1 MDLDI
6 SLTQE
11 IDEVQRKLRECN
23 SACIRLKDLIA
34 ASLPSLL
41 SMQAVANQELQSK
54 SAEISDLKLRL
65 ALLQKRFDGEE
76 VLETVTPPPVQETV
90 VNAPIVQP
98 EPPVIEQTIP
108 LPIAEP
114 TIIQPTPEITNREP
128 IRQSQSQT
136 QTAPRTQAPKPQA
149 APKTR
154 EGLEDFIGGNILNKV
169 GIGILIIGIGIFVK
183 YAIDQDWIGAVGRVM
198 IGLLSGGILMTVAH
212 WLRKPY
218 KAFSSVLLGGGIAV
232 LYFSMAIA
240 FHQYGLISQT
250 AAFVTMCGITGIA
263 VFFSI
268 AYNRQ
273 EIAVL
278 ALLGAFA
285 TPFMVATG
293 AGNWV
298 ALFTYLAIV
307 NVGMLVLA
315 WFRDW
320 QVVRM
325 LGYAITLLL
334 FGGWMGVTYLNDR
347 ALPLGAF
354 GFGTLFFLIFFLT
367 NLAYRL
373 RKKEVADSFTMIS
386 LISNSAFHYGGAM
399 LVLNASGNSGYL
411 GLFTAIMAAFH
422 LGFIF
427 ALKRYLQLNDKL
439 QLMLI
444 GLALTFATLAI
455 PIQLEGNYV
464 TLFWAAESVLLLFL
478 AQRAGIRM
486 LFIGSAIVSGLS
498 VIFLGYQWALA
509 YQNGFVAGHTF
520 LLNGTYLTS
529 LFTTA
534 ALVGLVVLH
543 RRTQDPFR
551 FYSEALVGF
560 YQYIATALGYLGMV
574 LELAQ
579 WLEEPRYASLIG
591 VATFTGL
598 YVSGLVL
605 VAAYRK
611 DYGFATIATALAAI
625 ALVFW
630 NVIQLGYLAQLRTDY
645 MNENAGT
652 EAFPAHFLA
661 FASMMVAFVVSV
673 RFLAGRTNL
682 QKDNGRLL
690 IWGASV
696 LGLVLLSIELDHV
709 LVMAGVPVT
718 LSHRVGYPILWGL
731 TGFGLIAW
739 GLRSRLVAPR
749 FGGLALFSLILLKL
763 FLFDIREVSA
773 GGKIAAFI
781 SLGVL
786 LLVIS
791 FMYQRIRKLLTDQE
805 DKPADQVQ

>member
-11 IDEVQRKLRECN
+11 IDEVQKKLRECN

-34 ASLPSLL
+34 SSLPSLL
-41 SMQAVANQELQSK
+41 NMQAVANQELQSK
-54 SAEISDLKLRL
+54 SAENAELKHRL
-65 ALLQKRFDGEE
+65 ALLQFRFDREE
-76 VLETVTPPPVQETV
+76 VSETVAPQPVPESVENLTV
-90 VNAPIVQP
+90 ELS
-98 EPPVIEQTIP
+98 EPPMSEQAAP
-108 LPIAEP
+108 LPVTEL
-114 TIIQPTPEITNREP
+114 TIVQPTPEITNREP
-128 IRQSQSQT
+128 AFQPRTQT
-136 QTAPRTQAPKPQA
+136 QTTQATQAPRPQG
-149 APKTR
+149 APKSR
-154 EGLEDFIGGNILNKV
+154 QGLEEFIGGNILNKV

-198 IGLLSGGILMTVAH
+198 IGLLSGGILMGVAH
-212 WLRKPY
+212 WLRKSY

-293 AGNWV
+293 DGNWE

-320 QVVRM
+320 QLVRI

-334 FGGWMGVTYLNDR
+334 FGGWMGMTYMNDR
-347 ALPLGAF
+347 VLPLGAF

-373 RKKEVADSFTMIS
+373 RKKEVADSFTMLS
-386 LISNSAFHYGGAM
+386 LISNSAFYFGGAM
-399 LVLNASGNSGYL
+399 LVLNTSGQSAYL
-411 GLFTAIMAAFH
+411 GLFTAVIAAFH

-427 ALKRYLQLNDKL
+427 ALKRFLQFNDKL
-439 QLMLI
+439 QLLLI

-478 AQRAGIRM
+478 AQRAQIRL
-486 LFIGSAIVSGLS
+486 LFIGSAVVSALA
-498 VIFLGYQWALA
+498 VIFLAYQWALA
-509 YQNGFVAGHTF
+509 YQNGFVGDHVF

-534 ALVGLVVLH
+534 ALVGLIILH
-543 RRTQDPFR
+543 RRSEGEFAPF
-551 FYSEALVGF
+551 SEALLGL
-560 YQYIATALGYLGMV
+560 YQYVATTIGYLGMV

-579 WLEEPRYASLIG
+579 WLDQPRYASIIG
-591 VATFTGL
+591 VASFTGL
-598 YVSGLVL
+598 YVSGLIL
-605 VAAYRK
+605 WGSYRR
-611 DYGFATIATALAAI
+611 DYGFATVATALAGV

-630 NVIQLGYLAQLRTDY
+630 NVVQLGYMVPLRTDY
-645 MNENAGT
+645 MNGGAAT
-652 EAFPAHFLA
+652 ESFPAHFLA
-661 FASMMVAFVVSV
+661 FASMLVAFAVSV

-682 QKDNGRLL
+682 QKENGSIL
-690 IWGASV
+690 IWGASI
-696 LGLVLLSIELDHV
+696 LGLVLLSIELDNV
-709 LVMAGVPVT
+709 LVMTGVPVT

-739 GLRSRLVAPR
+739 GLRGRLVAPR
-749 FGGLALFSLILLKL
+749 LGGLALFALILLKL

-805 DKPADQVQ
+805 DQPADQVQ